1 MIKFDNQSK
10 ITEVKK
16 QSSNKKKEA
25 QVQQS
30 HRGSAMRPHV
40 VDAKVYKVKSA
51 FVKNSVF
58 ITLSYVKE
66 NKETVINSKVDEHIT
81 SLFKQKGA
89 IEKIYAPIKIKNRI
103 YNNYNVNDFYD
114 YHIDSFK
121 SSGKIPLHLKGNQR
135 VLSSKD
141 SGYSPQ
147 KKP

>member
-51 FVKNSVF
+51 FVK
-58 ITLSYVKE
+58 K
-66 NKETVINSKVDEHIT
+66 NKSEMADIQQMILHLD
-81 SLFKQKGA
+81 
-89 IEKIYAPIKIKNRI
+89 P
-103 YNNYNVNDFYD
+103 
-114 YHIDSFK
+114 
-121 SSGKIPLHLKGNQR
+121 PLHT
-135 VLSSKD
+135 
-141 SGYSPQ
+141 
-147 KKP
+147 